1 MKRAASRTTSRGLRS
16 AAYLLACALLA
27 FGAATGA
34 GGQAPSSIRDWDD
47 GVKYA
52 RGQAVVPV
60 FEGWIANPD
69 GTFSLVFGFFN
80 RNWNETVFIPV
91 GADNRIEP
99 GGADQGQPTVFTPRR
114 GRNLFEIVV
123 PKDFGKKE
131 VVWSLTTRGKTERA
145 FGSLVPQEVLTRRM
159 VLAGGLLEANAAA
172 GDDDTGDER
181 SSNRPPTVTID
192 PVRPLTLPDRATLT
206 ASIADDGLAT
216 NRLLRGPAR
225 MRVEWSTFRGPAAVT
240 FEPPASDV
248 ANPKGGKTT
257 TAATFTAP
265 GAYVLRARVTDIGG
279 YAASSD
285 VAVVVK

>member
-1 MKRAASRTTSRGLRS
+1 MKRAVNRTTGRGSRWAS
-16 AAYLLACALLA
+16 YLLACVLLA
-27 FGAATGA
+27 FSAAAGA

-52 RGQAVVPV
+52 RGQSVVPV

-69 GTFSLVFGFFN
+69 GTFSLLFGFFN
-80 RNWNETVFIPV
+80 RNWEETVLIPV

-99 GGADQGQPTVFTPRR
+99 AGPDRGQPTVFTPRR

-131 VVWSLTTRGKTERA
+131 IVWTLTTRGKTERA

-159 VLAGGLLEANAAA
+159 VLAGGLLEANATA

-181 SSNRPPTVTID
+181 SANQPPTITID

-206 ASIADDGLAT
+206 ASIVDDGLAT
-216 NRLLRGPAR
+216 SRLVRGLAR
-225 MRVEWSTFRGPAAVT
+225 MRVDWSTFRGPAAVS
-240 FEPPASDV
+240 FEPPTSNL
-248 ANPKGGKTT
+248 ANPKGGKAT
-257 TAATFTAP
+257 TAAMFSAP
-265 GAYVLRARVTDIGG
+265 GSYVLRATATDIGR
-279 YAASSD
+279 YAASKD
-285 VAVVVK
+285 VTVVVK